1 MKTVL
6 GGSKTTDYCGNVI
19 YENGLLK
26 RILVDGGYIE
36 NSTYYFYLT
45 DHLGNNRVIA
55 SSSGS
60 IVQSNHY
67 YPFGMSFAEGST
79 TSQQPYKYNGKELDT
94 ERGLNLYDYSARYMD
109 PALGRFSTVDPMAEK
124 YYSWSPYVYVGNDPV
139 NLFDPDG
146 MDWYQSN
153 EDENRYIWREGHKD
167 IEGYKNVGSSMS
179 IQTGKDSYLNFYQ
192 NAGVKSNKA
201 VNAFGLIASSGKL
214 QNILLGDNSPLSEN
228 SKSELF
234 NGLIN
239 RERSEIE
246 RQIGRTLVGIAAGEL
261 AGPLAGRALAF
272 SGAWLKALF
281 KGTAKGGGKE
291 LFNFSAKAAEHMT
304 NPGRAVPVQI
314 LEQAIKGSRGV
325 ADPRG
330 SRALM
335 HTIEMWKNGKAY
347 NLEVLYDKTTNY
359 IWHFKYSPIK
369 P

>member
-1 MKTVL
+1 M
-6 GGSKTTDYCGNVI
+6 
-19 YENGLLK
+19 
-26 RILVDGGYIE
+26 
-36 NSTYYFYLT
+36 
-45 DHLGNNRVIA
+45 
-55 SSSGS
+55 
-60 IVQSNHY
+60 
-67 YPFGMSFAEGST
+67 
-79 TSQQPYKYNGKELDT
+79 
-94 ERGLNLYDYSARYMD
+94 
-109 PALGRFSTVDPMAEK
+109 
-124 YYSWSPYVYVGNDPV
+124 
-139 NLFDPDG
+139 
-146 MDWYQSN
+146 
-153 EDENRYIWREGHKD
+153 
-167 IEGYKNVGSSMS
+167 
-179 IQTGKDSYLNFYQ
+179 
-192 NAGVKSNKA
+192 
-201 VNAFGLIASSGKL
+201 IASSGKL

-246 RQIGRTLVGIAAGEL
+246 RPIGQTLVGIAAGEL
-261 AGPLAGRALAF
+261 AGPLAERVLAF
-272 SGAWLKALF
+272 SGSWLKALF
-281 KGTAKGGGKE
+281 KGAAKGGGKE
-291 LFNFSAKAAEHMT
+291 LFNFSVSAKVAEHMT

>member
-1 MKTVL
+1 
-6 GGSKTTDYCGNVI
+6 
-19 YENGLLK
+19 
-26 RILVDGGYIE
+26 
-36 NSTYYFYLT
+36 
-45 DHLGNNRVIA
+45 
-55 SSSGS
+55 
-60 IVQSNHY
+60 
-67 YPFGMSFAEGST
+67 
-79 TSQQPYKYNGKELDT
+79 
-94 ERGLNLYDYSARYMD
+94 MD

-246 RQIGRTLVGIAAGEL
+246 HRIGKTLVGIAAVEF
-261 AGPLAGRALAF
+261 AGALAGRALAF
-272 SGAWLKALF
+272 SGSWFKVLF
-281 KGTAKGGGKE
+281 KGATK
-291 LFNFSAKAAEHMT
+291 
-304 NPGRAVPVQI
+304 
-314 LEQAIKGSRGV
+314 GV
-325 ADPRG
+325 AEAEKVSGSYLLEFQRG
-330 SRALM
+330 KFYA
-335 HTIEMWKNGKAY
+335 GKG
-347 NLEVLYDKTTNY
+347 L
-359 IWHFKYSPIK
+359 
-369 P
+369 

>member
-1 MKTVL
+1 M
-6 GGSKTTDYCGNVI
+6 
-19 YENGLLK
+19 
-26 RILVDGGYIE
+26 
-36 NSTYYFYLT
+36 
-45 DHLGNNRVIA
+45 
-55 SSSGS
+55 
-60 IVQSNHY
+60 
-67 YPFGMSFAEGST
+67 YPT
-79 TSQQPYKYNGKELDT
+79 
-94 ERGLNLYDYSARYMD
+94 
-109 PALGRFSTVDPMAEK
+109 LGRFSTVDPMAEK

-139 NLFDPDG
+139 NLIDPDG

-246 RQIGRTLVGIAAGEL
+246 HRIGKTLVGIAAVEF
-261 AGPLAGRALAF
+261 AGALAGRALAF

-281 KGTAKGGGKE
+281 KGAAKGGGKE